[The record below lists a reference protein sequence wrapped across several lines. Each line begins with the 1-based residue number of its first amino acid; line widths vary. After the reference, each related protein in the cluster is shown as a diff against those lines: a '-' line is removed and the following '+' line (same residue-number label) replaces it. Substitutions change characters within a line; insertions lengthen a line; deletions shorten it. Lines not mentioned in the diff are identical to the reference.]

1 MLRHVLKVKLEQL
14 KPFVLHLI
22 SQNSLKVRDPL
33 NLLSVLR
40 NFAHKFSPCID
51 TEASLFSM
59 QALSALLQ
67 ESLPR
72 NGPIG
77 AGVTKCSSCFDSIHE
92 NLLLSCKDSLKC
104 IVL

>member
-22 SQNSLKVRDPL
+22 SQNSLK
-33 NLLSVLR
+33 
-40 NFAHKFSPCID
+40 
-51 TEASLFSM
+51 
-59 QALSALLQ
+59 ALSALLQ